1 MTPPT
6 PVQERVLV
14 LCRAIPEESTKYGT
28 VVCCAGLT
36 DSGEFRRLYPV
47 PFHPVRRGGGSPFRK
62 KQWITARLMPPDAR
76 DKRSESRKI
85 DMKSIV
91 AGDKVDDEEV
101 RKRIQPVL
109 SNSIGEIVGKGATLG
124 FLRPQLIDYEFR
136 IVKDPTMPEQL
147 KFDPDGQLAAGTTVR
162 LPQESKYKFQ
172 CRDPASCE
180 CAYSPHDM
188 IIRDWEVNE
197 LFRNVSENTPPDYI
211 EGKMRN
217 RMFGSMLAR
226 DLYFMMGT
234 HSIYKNWLL
243 VSLLYLRKPDAKG
256 SPSLLNDFLDGP

>member
-47 PFHPVRRGGGSPFRK
+47 PFHPFRRGGGIPFHK
-62 KQWITARLMPPDAR
+62 KQWITASLQPPEAR
-76 DKRSESRKI
+76 DKRAESRKI

-91 AGDKVDDEEV
+91 AGVKVDDDEV
-101 RKRIQPVL
+101 RGRIQPVL
-109 SNSIGEIVGKGATLG
+109 SKSIGEIKSKGATLG
-124 FLRPQLIDYEFR
+124 FIRPFLIDYEFE
-136 IVKDPTMPEQL
+136 IVKDPTKPDQL

-162 LPQESKYKFQ
+162 LPQESKYKFK
-172 CRDPASCE
+172 CRDPSSCE
-180 CAYSPHDM
+180 CAYRPHDM
-188 IIRDWEVNE
+188 VIKDWEVNE
-197 LFRNVSENTPPDYI
+197 LFRNVSEKTPREYI
-211 EGKMRN
+211 AAKMRN
-217 RMFGSMLAR
+217 RMFDSMLPR

-234 HSIYKNWLL
+234 HSVYGSWLL
-243 VSLLYLRKPDAKG
+243 VSILYLRKPDSKG
-256 SPSLLNDFLDGP
+256 SSLPLDDCLDGP